1 MRVGARHAVFACVK
15 ETTLRLGEK
24 ASRNRADRVLNESL
38 ESLLVSGGDDR
49 MTVSARSGLN
59 KYGCAPRIRDAVPF
73 GSCTA
78 SSPILL
84 GLEGARAYLDRL
96 RLAARTGG
104 EAAVDREAE
113 TLLEETRRRLL
124 TELELEGTDVEV
136 AFSPSGTDAEYLA
149 LALARGGTTEAITN
163 IVAGPSEV
171 GGGTTYAAAGRH
183 FNRLAP
189 AGQERTVGEPIDDE
203 LGTSVRVRTI
213 HLRTE
218 EGQMRDN
225 ETLDAVATRQVEE
238 TLRDGSRVLLHVV
251 AHSKTGAHAPSLEC
265 VEALR
270 DRFGDRMAVMIDAA
284 QGRLSRHGLRDALT
298 RGYLVMFTGS
308 KFYGGPAFSGALF
321 VPRELWPVTTGLE
334 RLSAGFCD
342 YYTAPEL
349 PPEWVELRASVPE
362 PPNLGLVLRWGA
374 ALAQI
379 ESYYDCDPARRLAI
393 LRLWESEVPRLL
405 GASPVVKLFAVEPLQ
420 DPDVDR
426 LLESKT
432 TVFPFFLKRRGAT
445 NPLSKVELWRVFHWL
460 NRDISGL
467 LPGLNEGQKAVL
479 AREIHVGQPVL
490 LTGEAD
496 RERSVLRLAL
506 GAPLVTRV
514 ADDERLG
521 PTFDARIQWLHT
533 LVQITRRKVE
543 LIVDNLDELLEID
556 PG

>member
-1 MRVGARHAVFACVK
+1 MSRGARHASPGYG
-15 ETTLRLGEK
+15 TQNPLRLGEK

-49 MTVSARSGLN
+49 MTVSARTGLN

-84 GLEGARAYLDRL
+84 GLEGARVYLERL
-96 RLAARTGG
+96 RLAARSGG
-104 EAAVDREAE
+104 EPAVDQEAE
-113 TLLEETRRRLL
+113 TLLEETRQRLL
-124 TELELEGTDVEV
+124 AELELDGTDIEV
-136 AFSPSGTDAEYLA
+136 VFSPSGTDAEYVA
-149 LALARGGTTEAITN
+149 LALARGGTTQAITN

-183 FNRLAP
+183 FNRLVP
-189 AGQERTVGEPIDDE
+189 AGHERTVGEPIDTE
-203 LGTSVRVRTI
+203 LGASVRVRTI
-213 HLRTE
+213 DLRTE
-218 EGQMRDN
+218 EGVMRDN

-238 TLRDGSRVLLHVV
+238 TLRDGSRVMLHVV
-251 AHSKTGAHAPSLEC
+251 AHSKTGAHAPSLTC

-270 DRFGDRMAVMIDAA
+270 ERFGDRVTIMIDAA

-321 VPRELWPVTTGLE
+321 VPRELWPSTTGLN
-334 RLSAGFCD
+334 RLSSGFSD

-349 PPEWVELRASVPE
+349 PPEWEQLRSSLPT

-374 ALAQI
+374 ALAQV
-379 ESYYDCDPARRLAI
+379 ESYYKCNPASRLAI
-393 LRLWESEVPRLL
+393 LRLWESEVPRLM
-405 GASPVVKLFAVEPLQ
+405 GASPVVRLFPVEPVQ

-432 TVFPFFLKRRGAT
+432 TVFPFFLKRREAT
-445 NPLSKVELWRVFHWL
+445 NPLTKVELWRVFHWL

-467 LPGLNEGQKAVL
+467 LPNLNEGQKAVL

-514 ADDERLG
+514 AEDERLG
-521 PTFDARIQWLHT
+521 PTFEARIQWLHT

-543 LIVDNLDELLEID
+543 LIVDNLDALLEID
-556 PG
+556 PE